1 MTCACGDQTEHPIGI
16 CPICVASP
24 SPEQAARLAGARLAY
39 LDAIDIA
46 ADAEARDD
54 GTAQRI
60 TDALR
65 IVLAYDCGPEE

>member
-1 MTCACGDQTEHPIGI
+1 MTCACGDQTEHPIGV
-16 CPICVASP
+16 CVTCLSSP

-46 ADAEARDD
+46 DAEARDD

-60 TDALR
+60 IEALR